1 MPAAPLPHYTIF
13 ERAYEE
19 GWHVYEVEPLYD
31 VVMDKMWDAW
41 ITHAARVVR
50 YVSTARGI
58 IGADRWNEWC
68 EDKSGAIPGSAAQ
81 RSRRREWPGG
91 KPLAS
96 ERDIVIKV

>member
-58 IGADRWNEWC
+58 IGLTAGMN
-68 EDKSGAIPGSAAQ
+68 GA
-81 RSRRREWPGG
+81 R
-91 KPLAS
+91 
-96 ERDIVIKV
+96 IKVALFRGQRLNALAAVSGPEENH